1 MSFGWIF
8 LGASV
13 VAYGVA
19 NFLQSVAAARVTVH
33 AKLDPGLLLKL
44 AGHRIYVAGL
54 VCQLGAFLF
63 AFLARRDLPLFLV
76 QTAVAGGLGVTV
88 LLGVAFLRWRHPVSE
103 VVLLGVLVL
112 GLAALIVSAEVS
124 QARPLNGPEVA
135 ALALSVPIV
144 GLLGRLGARLHGS
157 PGSVALGA
165 LSGLSFGAVAIASRP
180 LASAHSAG
188 AFVTDPLLY
197 ILLAHTVVGQLLLGL
212 AMQRGSTTAAVAS
225 MDAAAA
231 IPPALVGLL
240 LLGDRIAPGREWLAA
255 IGFVAALGS
264 VLLLTRYAEPQ
275 HHVRARYEE
284 RCRPRTAAER
294 RTVPA
299 PNGVPVAGVPA
310 NGAAPRSVRNQN
322 NGAADA
328 NGRHRA
334 DRPRRA
340 SAR

>member
-1 MSFGWIF
+1 MSPGPILAEVSFGWFF

-19 NFLQSVAAARVTVH
+19 NFLQSVAASRVTVH
-33 AKLDPGLLLKL
+33 AKLDPGLLLRL
-44 AGHRIYVAGL
+44 AGHRTYVAGL

-63 AFLARRDLPLFLV
+63 AFMARRDLPLFLV

-88 LLGVAFLRWRHPVSE
+88 LLGVALLRWRHPTSE
-103 VVLLGVLVL
+103 VVLMGTLVL
-112 GLAALIVSAEVS
+112 GLAALIISAEIS
-124 QARPLNGPEVA
+124 QSRPLNGTEVG
-135 ALALSVPIV
+135 ALALTVPLV
-144 GLLGRLGARLHGS
+144 GVLGRAAVPLHGA

-180 LASAHSAG
+180 LANLHSAG
-188 AFVTDPLLY
+188 EFLTNPLLY

-255 IGFVAALGS
+255 VGFVLALGS

-275 HHVRARYEE
+275 HHVRARYEAKCA
-284 RCRPRTAAER
+284 RRPSGR
-294 RTVPA
+294 R
-299 PNGVPVAGVPA
+299 
-310 NGAAPRSVRNQN
+310 VRQP
-322 NGAADA
+322 GS
-328 NGRHRA
+328 
-334 DRPRRA
+334 A

>member
-1 MSFGWIF
+1 VNPGPILAEVSFGWFF

-19 NFLQSVAAARVTVH
+19 NFLQSVATSRVTVH
-33 AKLDPGLLLKL
+33 AKLDPGLLLRL
-44 AGHRIYVAGL
+44 AGHRTYVVGL

-88 LLGVAFLRWRHPVSE
+88 LLGVAFLKWRHPTSE
-103 VVLLGVLVL
+103 VVLMGTLVL
-112 GLAALIVSAEVS
+112 GLAALIISAEVS
-124 QARPLNGPEVA
+124 QSRPLNGTEVG
-135 ALALSVPIV
+135 ALALTVPLV
-144 GLLGRLGARLHGS
+144 GMLGRAAVRLHGA
-157 PGSVALGA
+157 PGSVGLGA

-180 LASAHSAG
+180 LANLHSAG
-188 AFVTDPLLY
+188 DFLTNPLLY

-255 IGFVAALGS
+255 VGFVLALGS

-275 HHVRARYEE
+275 HHVRARYEAK
-284 RCRPRTAAER
+284 CARPPAR
-294 RTVPA
+294 R
-299 PNGVPVAGVPA
+299 
-310 NGAAPRSVRNQN
+310 VRQP
-322 NGAADA
+322 GS
-328 NGRHRA
+328 
-334 DRPRRA
+334 A

>member
-1 MSFGWIF
+1 MRWGLILAEVSFGWVF

-13 VAYGVA
+13 AAYGVA
-19 NFLQSVAAARVTVH
+19 NFLQSVAAARVSVH
-33 AKLDPGLLLKL
+33 SKLDPGLLLKL
-44 AGHRIYVAGL
+44 AGHRVYLAGL
-54 VCQLGAFLF
+54 LCQLLAF
-63 AFLARRDLPLFLV
+63 AFAFFARRDLPLFLV
-76 QTAVAGGLGVTV
+76 QTAVAAGLGVTV
-88 LLGVAFLRWRHPVSE
+88 LLGVAFLKWRHPVSE
-103 VVLLGVLVL
+103 VVLLGTLVF
-112 GLAALIVSAEVS
+112 GLAALIISAEVS
-124 QARPLNGPEVA
+124 QSRPLNGVEVC

-144 GLLGRLGARLHGS
+144 GLLGRAAVPLHGA

-180 LASAHSAG
+180 LAGAHSIG

-255 IGFVAALGS
+255 VGFVAALGS

-275 HHVRARYEE
+275 HHVRERYEE
-284 RCRPRTAAER
+284 RSRKRCAKSKAAATA
-294 RTVPA
+294 
-299 PNGVPVAGVPA
+299 
-310 NGAAPRSVRNQN
+310 
-322 NGAADA
+322 
-328 NGRHRA
+328 
-334 DRPRRA
+334 RA

>member
-1 MSFGWIF
+1 MSFGWVF

-13 VAYGVA
+13 AAYGVA
-19 NFLQSVAAARVTVH
+19 NFLQSVAAARVSVH

-88 LLGVAFLRWRHPVSE
+88 LLGVAFLRWRHPLSE
-103 VVLLGVLVL
+103 VILLGALVL
-112 GLAALIVSAEVS
+112 GLAALIISAETTK
-124 QARPLNGPEVA
+124 ARPLNGPEVL

-144 GLLGRLGARLHGS
+144 GLLGRAGARLHGS

-180 LASAHSAG
+180 LAGAQSFG

-197 ILLAHTVVGQLLLGL
+197 ILLAHTVIGQLLLGL

-255 IGFVAALGS
+255 IGFVTALGS

-275 HHVRARYEE
+275 HHVRDRYEAQG
-284 RCRPRTAAER
+284 RCRPRSPAVAPAHANGASAPGAA
-294 RTVPA
+294 V
-299 PNGVPVAGVPA
+299 
-310 NGAAPRSVRNQN
+310 NGAAPLSVRTNT
-322 NGAADA
+322 NGALDA
-328 NGRHRA
+328 NGRARTES
-334 DRPRRA
+334 PRRA